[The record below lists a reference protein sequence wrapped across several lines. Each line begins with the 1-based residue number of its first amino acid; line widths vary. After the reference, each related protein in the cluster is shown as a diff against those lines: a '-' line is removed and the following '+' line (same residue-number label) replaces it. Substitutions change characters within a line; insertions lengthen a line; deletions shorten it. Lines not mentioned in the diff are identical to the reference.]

1 MLEAHLPKNIYKNRG
16 HRVDAGQRLMQATS
30 DIFLGWLR
38 GKTSRDYYWR
48 QLRDMKGSAEI
59 ERMSSEEL
67 VLYAGLCGWGLA
79 QGHARSGERVQIS
92 AYLGKSER
100 FDRAIGDFA
109 EAYANQTERDHA
121 APLCVAVESGRLAED
136 DVGA

>member
-1 MLEAHLPKNIYKNRG
+1 
-16 HRVDAGQRLMQATS
+16 
-30 DIFLGWLR
+30 
-38 GKTSRDYYWR
+38 
-48 QLRDMKGSAEI
+48 MKGSAEI

-67 VLYAGLCGWGLA
+67 DLYADLCGWALA
-79 QGHARSGERVQIS
+79 QAHARSGERVQIL

-121 APLCVAVESGRLAED
+121 ALCVAVESGRLAEGA
-136 DVGA
+136 VGA

>member
-1 MLEAHLPKNIYKNRG
+1 
-16 HRVDAGQRLMQATS
+16 MQATS

-48 QLRDMKGSAEI
+48 QLQDMKGSAKI

-67 VLYAGLCGWGLA
+67 VLCAGLCGWALA
-79 QGHARSGERVQIS
+79 QAHARSGERVQIS
-92 AYLGKSER
+92 ANLGKSER

-121 APLCVAVESGRLAED
+121 ALCAAVESGRLAED